1 MNKTLAVATFLIAPV
16 LTISSASADSHSGS
30 NSDYASTRYPIVF
43 THGVFGFDKLGSAE
57 YWYGIPEDLRANG
70 GEVFVTQI
78 SPINS
83 PEVRGEQLLAQ
94 IQQILAVTGAE
105 KVNLIGHS
113 HGAHTVRYVAGVAP
127 DVVASATTMGGANF
141 GTKAADLVYQLQ
153 QGKWT
158 GWAVTPFMNTVTGVF
173 NWILGVQHGTRYPL
187 DAEAALHSLTT
198 AETAKFNQLYP
209 EGVPAN
215 KCDEGDYVGSNGV
228 HYYSMSGT
236 KTFNNYRDPLD
247 YAMTITGLLMDG
259 PSDGLVERCASH
271 LGKVVRDD
279 YRINHTDEMNHLF
292 GLTGTTD
299 VKSIYRQHANR
310 LQLEG
315 L

>member
-1 MNKTLAVATFLIAPV
+1 MFKTLTRAAL
-16 LTISSASADSHSGS
+16 LLCLYCASPLSHAAD
-30 NSDYASTRYPIVF
+30 DYAQTLYPIVF
-43 THGVFGFDKLGSAE
+43 THGVFGFDKLGSVD
-57 YWYGIPEDLRANG
+57 YWYGIPEDLRASG
-70 GEVFVTQI
+70 ATVFVTQI

-83 PEVRGEQLLAQ
+83 PDVRGEQLLAQ
-94 IQQILAVTGAE
+94 IHQILAMTGAE

-127 DVVASATTMGGANF
+127 ELVASATTVGGANF
-141 GTKAADLVYQLQ
+141 GTRAADLVYKLQ

-158 GWAVTPFMNTVTGVF
+158 GWAVTGLMNTVTRLF
-173 NWILGVQHGTRYPL
+173 NWILSVQHDTRYPL
-187 DAEAALHSLTT
+187 DAEVALHSLTT
-198 AETAKFNQLYP
+198 AETAKFNQRFP

-215 KCDEGDYVGSNGV
+215 KCDEGAPVGSNGV

-236 KTFNNYRDPLD
+236 KTLNNYSDPLD
-247 YAMTITGLLMDG
+247 YAMGITALIMDG

-279 YRINHTDEMNHLF
+279 YRINHIDEMNHLF
-292 GLTGTTD
+292 GLTGSTD

-310 LQLEG
+310 LKLAG